1 MRLWENR
8 ISTAFPHSP
17 YEDEKKLRQEVRN
30 KIEDIRLLRNRIAH
44 HEPVFTRNLRKD
56 LQGMKELIEFRSPE
70 TKAWVESLEEV
81 SLLLDRRP

>member
-1 MRLWENR
+1 M
-8 ISTAFPHSP
+8 
-17 YEDEKKLRQEVRN
+17 RN
-30 KIEDIRLLRNRIAH
+30 KIENIRLLRNRIAH

-70 TKAWVESLEEV
+70 AKAWVESLEEV